1 MGPLSLAYNNSAIS
15 GSGERGRKLLPGLRT
30 THRMSRIKIVVER
43 VVDALAR
50 IEASCGCQPLRGNNV
65 GDDIGSGKKAN
76 SWNVASYVRPTLPHR
91 KEDGA
96 ILHIVI

>member
-1 MGPLSLAYNNSAIS
+1 MAVVKTIVNLCPDFV
-15 GSGERGRKLLPGLRT
+15 P
-30 THRMSRIKIVVER
+30 THQISRIEIVVER
-43 VVDALAR
+43 VVDALAW
-50 IEASCGCQPLRGNNV
+50 IEASYGCQPLRGNNV
-65 GDDIGSGKKAN
+65 GDDIGSGKKAS